1 MIFELILS
9 LFICNISLFY
19 FYSIFSGCNKILQ
32 INAQDT
38 FKIIFGYSIFIIII
52 YYLYFVFN
60 LNTKLIKIFLILT
73 FAISL
78 INFKKYFKEF
88 FLSKEN
94 IFLNFILIVFLI
106 PAIFYGE
113 QFFIF
118 RGNYWDSSNYLSSAL
133 LFKDYNY
140 DQINAGLFDNIF
152 LEFQNIQYISNARP
166 IANYLVSLIIFDDI
180 SIFFTYFFLKVLITV
195 LIFLSFFTF
204 VKKYINFQ
212 NEYSSITISF
222 AYIFSFW
229 NIYTFEIDA
238 LSHYASIPVLILT
251 IHLLFDIFN
260 DLDLKKNYFIIS
272 IFASSLFII
281 YPEILIIPILL
292 FVILLIDNIKKINLK
307 IIYNLTWCLTIII
320 VVTIA
325 SYETNY
331 KHLFSQFNQ
340 SVSSNDWWG
349 YFGGFVLGKDN
360 LVLDQKFVYQL
371 KYIYQESLDGKTVF
385 SLIHNEHFQNG
396 YKFIYLNIIPSLTG
410 LYFLMPGKILSNNLY
425 LLQYIFLI
433 LILLYLLIISY
444 LNLSFFLKNKFS
456 KKKFIFF
463 LIFSLMILIFFIFKK
478 SYWPIIKFYIY
489 LSPFLFLFFAIDFK
503 NKKVNK
509 CYIFL
514 VSLFFLYKFSSFNH
528 GIGRLD
534 SFPSIIDSNLK
545 KEILWNHTNLD
556 KLQNCKELSFDN
568 NNYIIK
574 AYLNLKLLDQNTDRK
589 NKKTCKVYLKNNKF
603 DLEYDK

>member
-9 LFICNISLFY
+9 FFICNTVIFY
-19 FYSIFSGCNKILQ
+19 FYSIFSGFDRILKLSV
-32 INAQDT
+32 APT

-52 YYLYFVFN
+52 YYLYFILN
-60 LNTKLIKIFLILT
+60 LSTGLIRLFLFLT
-73 FAISL
+73 FVISI
-78 INFKKYFKEF
+78 INVKNYFKEF
-88 FLSKEN
+88 FFSKEN
-94 IFLNFILIVFLI
+94 IFVNFILFVFLI
-106 PAIFYGE
+106 PTIFYGE
-113 QFFIF
+113 QFYIF

-133 LFKDYNY
+133 LFRDYDY
-140 DQINAGLFDNIF
+140 DKINLGLFDSIF

-166 IANYLVSLIIFDDI
+166 IANYLISLILFDNV
-180 SIFFTYFFLKVLITV
+180 SIFFTYFFFKVLITV
-195 LIFLSFFTF
+195 LIFLSFLTF
-204 VKKYINFQ
+204 LKKYINLKSK
-212 NEYSSITISF
+212 YLVIIISF

-251 IHLLFDIFN
+251 IYLLFDIFN
-260 DLDLKKNYFIIS
+260 NLQSKKNYLIIS
-272 IFASSLFII
+272 IFTSSLFII

-292 FVILLIDNIKKINLK
+292 FAILFFDDFRKIDLK
-307 IIYNLTWCLTIII
+307 IIYNFFWCLLIFFII
-320 VVTIA
+320 TIA

-349 YFGGFVLGKDN
+349 YFGSFVLGKDN
-360 LVLDQKFVYQL
+360 LVLDQKFVFQL
-371 KYIYQESLDGKTVF
+371 KNIYQESLNGSNIF

-396 YKFIYLNIIPSLTG
+396 YKFIYLNIIPSLSG
-410 LYFLMPGKILSNNLY
+410 LYFLTPGKILSNYLY
-425 LLQYIFLI
+425 LFQYILLI
-433 LILLYLLIISY
+433 SVFLYLLIICY
-444 LNLSFFLKNKFS
+444 KNLNFFLKNKYY
-456 KKKFIFF
+456 KKKLIFF
-463 LIFSLMILIFFIFKK
+463 LIFSSIILIFFLFKK

-503 NKKVNK
+503 NNQINK

-534 SFPSIIDSNLK
+534 SFPSIIDPDLK

-556 KLQNCKELSFDN
+556 QLQNCKELSFDN

-574 AYLNLKLLDQNTDRK
+574 AYLNLKLLDQNINRK

-603 DLEYDK
+603 NLEYDK